1 MSAGKPLLVVPTPI
15 YQRKMAVN
23 QVKGQ
28 FQNRLLGGKL
38 DHGLNADVQ
47 NSLAATPSI
56 QLTGNLL
63 MGGLRIS
70 WSLRVMAATPTF
82 SISQHGMAKTPL
94 YLPLR
99 MEPGCGTS
107 SRLHPH
113 SLNFLGSWQNENCRT
128 FLNFGTSIRVSSSVL
143 SFPSPT
149 QR

>member
-23 QVKGQ
+23 QFKGQ
-28 FQNRLLGGKL
+28 FQNRRLGGKL
-38 DHGLNADVQ
+38 DHGLNAGVQ

-63 MGGLRIS
+63 MGGRRIS
-70 WSLRVMAATPTF
+70 WSLLIMAATATF
-82 SISQHGMAKTPL
+82 SISQHRMAKTLL
-94 YLPLR
+94 YLPLS
-99 MEPGCGTS
+99 MEPGSGTS
-107 SRLHPH
+107 SRLQAH
-113 SLNFLGSWQNENCRT
+113 SLNFLVSWRNKNHRT
-128 FLNFGTSIRVSSSVL
+128 FPNFGTPIRVSRSVL